1 MRVVMVQRSDSG
13 RFPWRSYEPRYTS
26 RSIIGA
32 VRYIAIA
39 IIIIIYNYIY
49 ILFLYLFFY

>member
-13 RFPWRSYEPRYTS
+13 SFPWRSYEPRYTS

-32 VRYIAIA
+32 VRYIAVHEPVQMTRS
-39 IIIIIYNYIY
+39 
-49 ILFLYLFFY
+49 LSSTGPLSMQ